1 MYKLFLVGGT
11 ALLITACAST
21 PPSTTKTSSAIA
33 ANAQSQ
39 VLVYKGTKEDD
50 QQHLICIS
58 SHVMDSHIPQRIC
71 MTKAQMAARQKAAQ
85 EAMRNMQM
93 QGAEGPGAGTC
104 SPNCL

>member
-11 ALLITACAST
+11 VLLITACAST
-21 PPSTTKTSSAIA
+21 PPPTKTSA
-33 ANAQSQ
+33 AAAASAQSQ
-39 VLVYKGTKEDD
+39 VVVYAGTKEDD
-50 QQHLICIS
+50 QHLICIS

-93 QGAEGPGAGTC
+93 QGGEGAGAGAC
-104 SPNCL
+104 SPKCL